1 MNPIHKPNSYLLQ
14 TRYHET
20 YAIANIVNNVLA
32 DPFPYCRNLND
43 FYGDNQSV
51 GFATPFPKFSAF
63 HQFIEF
69 VLRDYINEDVSAFDL
84 DSSRKNFDLVKR
96 FQKDNKFLLP
106 INHGLSCHGL
116 EHDSF
121 EVWLQE
127 HGKDLD
133 SAQDDDVSDY
143 YEDLYLTEA
152 FDQYIFQTAQE
163 VFFIMF
169 LNRQTLLDFNE
180 LIARNA
186 IEPLLLDEVDSEYKK
201 YFSGSGRLRRVKI
214 PRWVKNAVFHR
225 DRGHCVFCNK
235 DVSGTLSLQN
245 ENNFDH
251 MVPLSH
257 GGINDVT
264 NIQLLCDKC
273 NLAKSDGEARTSAT
287 CERWYK

>member
-1 MNPIHKPNSYLLQ
+1 MNTGHRVNPYLLQ

-20 YAIANIVNNVLA
+20 YAIANIVTNVLA
-32 DPFPYCRNLND
+32 DPVLYCRSLDD
-43 FYGDNQSV
+43 FYGDNPSV
-51 GFATPFPKFSAF
+51 GFAIPFPKFSAF
-63 HQFIEF
+63 HQFVEF
-69 VLRDYINEDVSAFDL
+69 VLRNYISEDISAFNL
-84 DSSRKNFDLVKR
+84 NTARDSFR
-96 FQKDNKFLLP
+96 FFKKVQKGIKFFLP
-106 INHGLSCHGL
+106 INISLSYHGL

-121 EVWLQE
+121 EAWLSEQ
-127 HGKDLD
+127 GKNIE
-133 SAQDDDVSDY
+133 SASEDDVSGY

-152 FDQYIFQTAQE
+152 FDMFISQTVQE

-169 LNRQTLLDFNE
+169 LNRQTLLDFND

-186 IEPLLLDEVDSEYKK
+186 IDPILLDEVGSDYKK
-201 YFSGSGRLRRVKI
+201 YFSSSGKLRRVKI

-251 MVPLSH
+251 IVPLSK
-257 GGINDVT
+257 GGINDVS

-273 NLAKSDGEARTSAT
+273 NLEKSDSEPKTSAT
-287 CERWYK
+287 CEKWYQ